1 MVLGGALV
9 IHIDRAQAVL
19 DLASPVLLVTVFSAI
34 AYAGSLVSDVYRNGG
49 LLAWL
54 NDLANILDTLADP
67 VLYTTAAAFA
77 AFYATAMT
85 QSELTAGLDLL
96 ALQGTAP
103 LASSDPLDSTFAVHR
118 VNVRFHA
125 IAPANRNML
134 DPDAPC
140 PLALQLLPTLPL
152 NLARDGAVPIQVSGD
167 DLGLSDGDG
176 LGAVSMQVGYL
187 LFVSS
192 LKGNPGNTGGVW
204 VFRLNQT
211 NAGEAPILAHGQ
223 SPSFKLPL
231 AGNPEGLGSGH
242 QLFGRDISV
251 VRIKG
256 DLLHDD
262 FVGRPQAPQEHMTIM
277 VGALKGPFSSSGPGG
292 LVLYRL
298 WRPTGDLTHLH
309 TWSAESTSI
318 TWDGNAF
325 MGVAMTTIPAQWAP
339 KRGDR
344 AAASDVVVMSSSRA
358 KCTSFPGLSEAI
370 TSSNAGVL
378 LLVKL
383 QANGTVGP
391 AATSVIGITDGSEGM
406 PSINDEPELA
416 GGQEIKAA

>member
-1 MVLGGALV
+1 MPAALV
-9 IHIDRAQAVL
+9 LKALSILAAVSL
-19 DLASPVLLVTVFSAI
+19 YLAVAPATPLLSCPSSAP
-34 AYAGSLVSDVYRNGG
+34 ALRGRL
-49 LLAWL
+49 
-54 NDLANILDTLADP
+54 
-67 VLYTTAAAFA
+67 
-77 AFYATAMT
+77 
-85 QSELTAGLDLL
+85 SE
-96 ALQGTAP
+96 AP

-118 VNVRFHA
+118 VNVRLHA

-309 TWSAESTSI
+309 TWHAHWIADRHPYAVSVLYVIAQRHGHGQPVSDTH
-318 TWDGNAF
+318 AF
-325 MGVAMTTIPAQWAP
+325 AHSDSLTFCLIQCNPHANTLFIGHRLSNCFRGCIPHANSLCHPVRHSVRDA
-339 KRGDR
+339 
-344 AAASDVVVMSSSRA
+344 
-358 KCTSFPGLSEAI
+358 LSC
-370 TSSNAGVL
+370 SVL
-378 LLVKL
+378 
-383 QANGTVGP
+383 P
-391 AATSVIGITDGSEGM
+391 AALGKSSCGANPVHHAIDGRVGRWNSLSRVVQRWMGCRWR
-406 PSINDEPELA
+406 
-416 GGQEIKAA
+416 